1 MLKRI
6 AILRGINVGGKRKVV
21 MEDLK
26 LLFSELGFKNISTYI
41 QSGNVLFG
49 SDVKQTDI
57 EIAEL
62 IEQAILREYK
72 FEVPVIVRVREEL
85 ELAIKNNPFYQSNE
99 TDLNQ
104 LYLTFLKEVPVQ
116 ENLVKVE
123 STNFEPDKFKISGK
137 DVFVFCKGKYHQ
149 TKLNN
154 NFFENKLKTPATT
167 RNWKTVLKLVELS
180 K

>member
-6 AILRGINVGGKRKVV
+6 AILRGINVGGKRTIL

-26 LLFSELGFKNISTYI
+26 LMFSELGFKSASTYI

-49 SDVKQTDI
+49 SDEKLADLEV
-57 EIAEL
+57 AEL
-62 IEQAILREYK
+62 IEQEILGQYK
-72 FEVPVIVRVREEL
+72 FEVPVIVRTCEEL
-85 ELAIKNNPFYQSNE
+85 ELAVKNNPFYQSKE
-99 TDLNQ
+99 TDINQ
-104 LYLTFLKEVPVQ
+104 LHLTFLKETPAQ
-116 ENLVKVE
+116 ENIVKIE
-123 STNFEPDKFKISGK
+123 SYDFEPDKFKINGK
-137 DVFVFCKGKYHQ
+137 DVFVFCNGKYHE
-149 TKLNN
+149 TKLSN

>member
-6 AILRGINVGGKRKVV
+6 AILRGINVGGKRKIL

-26 LLFSELGFKNISTYI
+26 LLFSELGFKSVSTYI
-41 QSGNVLFG
+41 QSGNVLFD
-49 SDVKQTDI
+49 SDEKQTDT
-57 EIAEL
+57 EIAKL
-62 IEQAILREYK
+62 IKQAILGQYK
-72 FEVPVIVRVREEL
+72 FEVPVIVRTHNEL
-85 ELAIKNNPFYQSNE
+85 ELAVKSNPFYQTNG

-104 LYLTFLKEVPVQ
+104 LHLTFLKEMPAQ

-123 STNFEPDKFKISGK
+123 STNFEPDKFRIIGK

-154 NFFENKLKTPATT
+154 NFFENKLKTSATT